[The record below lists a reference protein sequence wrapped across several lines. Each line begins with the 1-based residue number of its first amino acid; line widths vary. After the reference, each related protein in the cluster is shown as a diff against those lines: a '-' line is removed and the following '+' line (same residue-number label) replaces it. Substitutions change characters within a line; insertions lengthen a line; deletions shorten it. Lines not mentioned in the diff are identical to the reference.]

1 MEGGWLS
8 ISLSGLSLIG
18 LIVLLLV
25 SMLAAALAG
34 YGASLK
40 SQPSD
45 AFDRSAA
52 TGSPGS

>member
-8 ISLSGLSLIG
+8 MSLSGLSLIG